1 MKNTY
6 LKSIFISLALL
17 SATPDAKA
25 AGIAVGEVGT
35 HALAR
40 GGALIANPRA
50 PSAAWLNPAALAFLK
65 GTQLQLH
72 LNAVGLYSSF
82 ARNCGTSARGCGPAN
97 VERTYGNATFT
108 QNGDGRSPVD
118 ENADP
123 PSYPAKEG
131 YLGQLNHPSD
141 FSDGHTVTN
150 QNPWMAVPTFFA
162 SFSGA
167 YFNVPKLTMAVSFAT
182 ST

>member
-1 MKNTY
+1 M
-6 LKSIFISLALL
+6 
-17 SATPDAKA
+17 
-25 AGIAVGEVGT
+25 
-35 HALAR
+35 
-40 GGALIANPRA
+40 
-50 PSAAWLNPAALAFLK
+50 
-65 GTQLQLH
+65 
-72 LNAVGLYSSF
+72 GLYSSF
-82 ARNCGTSARGCGPAN
+82 ARTRTSARGCGPAN

-108 QNGDGRSPVD
+108 QNGDGRSPAD

-182 ST
+182 TRTTPTMVAMSTQDTRWLKRSYWRLLWRLRCLPTHILALTGGQLSGTDTWITPVCKN

>member
-6 LKSIFISLALL
+6 LKSLFISLALL

-82 ARNCGTSARGCGPAN
+82 ARIAERAHGAVVLLMSNEPMATLPLHKTAMAEARLTKMLIHQ
-97 VERTYGNATFT
+97 VT
-108 QNGDGRSPVD
+108 
-118 ENADP
+118 P
-123 PSYPAKEG
+123 PKKAI
-131 YLGQLNHPSD
+131 
-141 FSDGHTVTN
+141 
-150 QNPWMAVPTFFA
+150 
-162 SFSGA
+162 
-167 YFNVPKLTMAVSFAT
+167 
-182 ST
+182 

>member
-1 MKNTY
+1 MRWA
-6 LKSIFISLALL
+6 FIQVL
-17 SATPDAKA
+17 
-25 AGIAVGEVGT
+25 
-35 HALAR
+35 HAM
-40 GGALIANPRA
+40 
-50 PSAAWLNPAALAFLK
+50 
-65 GTQLQLH
+65 
-72 LNAVGLYSSF
+72 
-82 ARNCGTSARGCGPAN
+82 RNSARGCGPAN

-182 ST
+182 SNSNNSNYGSDEYTRYSLVKDLIGGYYGVSAAYQLTSWLSLGQLSGTDTWITPVC